1 MKKIIL
7 PVISPLLLFSATLTA
22 QDKHLT
28 DTTSQLGEVQI
39 VGSRSAN
46 RTKLNS
52 PVPVDIIDIKSLQEA
67 APQTSITQL
76 LQYVS
81 PSFHSV
87 NGSNAGDAG
96 SALSLAQLKGL
107 GVDQLLVLVNG
118 RRRHKSSNV
127 NWGGLGNGATGYDL
141 NSIPAGAIERI
152 EILRD
157 GAAAQYGS
165 DAIAGVINIVL
176 KKQTNDVIVSTTG
189 SIRRRG
195 DGASTRT
202 NINYGLK
209 IGDRG
214 GYLNATAEFA
224 TQAVSLQPGRD
235 DAGLYN
241 GPIYGGGANTRG
253 YDNIYTKEIDDA
265 ILASR
270 GIDRHFFDQRGGG
283 SNKAKDALLF
293 FNTAIPVSDHAEVYA
308 FGGISHRNSQFTAV
322 YRLPG
327 WTERNN
333 TGLYPDGFL
342 PAMDNS
348 ITDKSIAIGL
358 KAKAGEWNLDISNVF
373 GKNDFGNVISNSL
386 NASLG
391 LKSPTTFDAGKY
403 NASQN
408 TASLDISRY
417 FTSVLHGLNVAF
429 GAQYRT
435 ETYQIIAG
443 EEASY
448 SKADLRPI
456 YSVDT
461 SVNGV
466 PYLADGGLLALNG
479 LSPGSQIHAGFRPS
493 NEVNVSRAI
502 VAGYADVE
510 LNVTEK
516 WLVSAAVRAE
526 NFSDFGNVTTG
537 KIATRYSF
545 APWLGIRGSA
555 NTGFRAPDLA
565 QFYYTETSTSFQQGR
580 AIDQVTASNKN
591 AATRALGI
599 PSLTPEKSTGY
610 TAGITSQPARNVELS
625 VDAYLVDIKNR
636 VGNTGN
642 FSATDPN
649 LPADVRALL
658 LQTGTTQAKFFYNA
672 FSTRTKGIEFT
683 GSYKIP
689 LHRNSLQL
697 LAGGNFVKN
706 EVTSVNTP
714 KGLEQYKYV
723 IFSESEKARVTTNIP
738 QQKITLQAILNT
750 PRFTFLARTIYFG
763 SVTTASALNANF
775 PRPDYYFQELK
786 PIWVTDFS
794 VGYRI
799 SKAIQVTAGVNNAF
813 NVLGDYSDK
822 AIAGLRNPSVVG
834 IQNGSAGIQP
844 FVRLYARF

>member
-7 PVISPLLLFSATLTA
+7 PVISPLLLLSATLMA
-22 QDKHLT
+22 QDKRLT
-28 DTTSQLGEVQI
+28 DTTKQLGEVQI

-87 NGSNAGDAG
+87 NGTNAGDAG

-118 RRRHKSSNV
+118 KRRHKSSNV

-176 KKQTNDVIVSTTG
+176 KKQASDVIVSTTG

-195 DGASTRT
+195 DGATTRT
-202 NINYGLK
+202 NINYGVK

-224 TQAVSLQPGRD
+224 TQGIALQPGRD

-265 ILASR
+265 ILKSR

-293 FNTAIPVSDHAEVYA
+293 FNTAIPVSEHAEVYA

-358 KAKAGEWNLDISNVF
+358 KANAGEWKLDISNVY

-408 TASLDISRY
+408 TASLDVSRY
-417 FTSVLHGLNVAF
+417 FTNVLHGLNVAF

-456 YSVDT
+456 YQIDT

-502 VAGYADVE
+502 VAGYLDLE

-516 WLVSAAVRAE
+516 WLVSGALRAE

-545 APWLGIRGSA
+545 APWLAIRGSA
-555 NTGFRAPDLA
+555 NSGFRAPDLA

-599 PSLTPEKSTGY
+599 PSLTPERSTGY

-683 GSYKIP
+683 GSYRIP

-714 KGLEQYKYV
+714 KGLEQYRYV

-763 SVTTASALNANF
+763 SVTTASALNATF

-794 VGYRI
+794 VGYHI
-799 SKAIQVTAGVNNAF
+799 SKAVQVTAGVNNAF
-813 NVLGDYSDK
+813 NVLGDYTDA
-822 AIAGLRNPSVVG
+822 AIAGLRNPSIVG
-834 IQNGSAGIQP
+834 IQNGSAGVQP

>member
-1 MKKIIL
+1 MKKKLLKTISL
-7 PVISPLLLFSATLTA
+7 LLVSSPLWA
-22 QDKHLT
+22 QDSKRIT
-28 DTTSQLGEVQI
+28 DTTTQLGEIQI
-39 VGSRSAN
+39 VGSRSVN

-52 PVPVDIIDIKSLQEA
+52 PVPVDIIDLKAIQES
-67 APQTSITQL
+67 APQTSITQI
-76 LQYVS
+76 LQYIS

-87 NGSNAGDAG
+87 NGSNAGDAA
-96 SALSLAQLKGL
+96 SALNLVQLKGL

-118 RRRHKSSNV
+118 KRRHKSSNV

-141 NSIPAGAIERI
+141 NSIPTSAIERI

-176 KKQTNDVIVSTTG
+176 KKQTENIIASTTG
-189 SIRRRG
+189 SVRRRG
-195 DGASTRT
+195 DGAATRT
-202 NINYGLK
+202 GINYGVK

-214 GYLNATAEFA
+214 GYLNASVEFA

-253 YDNIYTKEIDDA
+253 YDNIYTKEIDEA
-265 ILASR
+265 ILKSR
-270 GIDRHFFDQRGGG
+270 GIDRHYFDQRGGG

-293 FNTAIPVSDHAEVYA
+293 FNTAIPVGEHAEVYA
-308 FGGISHRNSQFTAV
+308 FGGISRRASQFTAV

-333 TGLYPDGFL
+333 TTLYPDGFL

-348 ITDKSIAIGL
+348 ITDKSLAVGL
-358 KAKAGEWNLDISNVF
+358 KTTVNNWKIDVSNVY
-373 GKNDFGNVISNSL
+373 GRNDFGNVISNSL

-417 FTSVLHGLNVAF
+417 FDKALHGLNVAF
-429 GAQYRT
+429 GAQYRS

-448 SKADLRPI
+448 IKADLRQV
-456 YSVDT
+456 YNVDT

-466 PYLADGGLLALNG
+466 PYLGDGGLIALNG

-502 VAGYADVE
+502 VAAYADLE
-510 LNVTEK
+510 LNVTSH
-516 WLVSAAVRAE
+516 WLISGALRAE

-545 APWLGIRGSA
+545 APWLSIRGAA

-580 AIDQVTASNKN
+580 AIDQVTASNKS

-599 PSLTPEKSTGY
+599 PSLTPERSTGY
-610 TAGITSQPARNVELS
+610 TAGITSQPAQGVELS
-625 VDAYLVDIKNR
+625 VDAYQIDIRNR

-642 FSATDPN
+642 FSATDQN

-672 FSTRTKGIEFT
+672 FSTRTRGIEFT
-683 GSYKIP
+683 GSYRIP
-689 LHRNSLQL
+689 LHKKTLQI
-697 LAGGNFVKN
+697 LAGSNFVKN
-706 EVTSVNTP
+706 EVTAVNTP
-714 KGLEQYKYV
+714 KGLELYRNI
-723 IFSESEKARVTTNIP
+723 IFSEAEKARVTTNIP
-738 QQKITLQAILNT
+738 QQKITLQAILSSKKVSV
-750 PRFTFLARTIYFG
+750 LARTVYFG
-763 SVTTASALNANF
+763 SVTTATAQNANF
-775 PRPDYYFQELK
+775 PKPDYYFQELR
-786 PIWVTDFS
+786 PIWVTDVSFS
-794 VGYRI
+794 YWFT
-799 SKAIQVTAGVNNAF
+799 KAVQATIGVNNVF
-813 NVLGDYSDK
+813 NVLGDYSDQ
-822 AIAGLRNPSVVG
+822 AISGLRNPTVVG

-844 FVRLYARF
+844 FARLFARF